1 MSAQPSPNP
10 KHDEESL
17 FARALELPASG
28 RAAFFDAA
36 CHDDVGLRQRVQ
48 TLLAAHEKAGALFAT
63 QPEGVRSTV
72 KLDLADEPA
81 DNAVGL
87 IIGRYKL
94 LEKMGERG
102 CGVVYVAKQTE
113 SLRWLDY
120 A

>member
-1 MSAQPSPNP
+1 MSAPIPPNQRP
-10 KHDEESL
+10 AVDTL
-17 FARALELPASG
+17 FAQALELPAAE

-102 CGVVYVAKQTE
+102 CGVVYFAKQTE